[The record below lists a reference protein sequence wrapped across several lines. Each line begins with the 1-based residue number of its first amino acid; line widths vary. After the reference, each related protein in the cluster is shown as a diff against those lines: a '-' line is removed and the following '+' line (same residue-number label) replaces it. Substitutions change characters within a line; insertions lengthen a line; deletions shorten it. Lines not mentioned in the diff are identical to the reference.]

1 MNPAW
6 PMFNNPVNPK
16 WMFNPITA
24 IATPAVCGE
33 TASRSIALMI
43 NVGDPPASS
52 TSTNNTTIA
61 ANAIKNALRTGCSIR
76 PTGSANDSSAAST
89 QHPAPSHSSSSE
101 SLQTLLSRLVRHDR
115 ADPAA

>member
-24 IATPAVCGE
+24 IATPAVCGA
-33 TASRSIALMI
+33 TASRNIALMI
-43 NVGDPPASS
+43 NVALPPESS
-52 TSTNNTTIA
+52 TSTNNPAITAT
-61 ANAIKNALRTGCSIR
+61 AIKNALRTGCSFR
-76 PTGSANDSSAAST
+76 PCSTANDSSAANDPPGSVRI
-89 QHPAPSHSSSSE
+89 SHRHHD
-101 SLQTLLSRLVRHDR
+101 SLRLLSRLVRRDR